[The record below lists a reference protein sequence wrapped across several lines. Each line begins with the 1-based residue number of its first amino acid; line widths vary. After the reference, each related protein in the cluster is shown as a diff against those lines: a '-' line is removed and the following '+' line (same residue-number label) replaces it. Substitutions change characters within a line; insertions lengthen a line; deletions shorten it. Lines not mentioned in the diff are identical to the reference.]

1 MVYKHVLFDMPAQ
14 MRVILK
20 SLNLGLFTAEK

>member
-20 SLNLGLFTAEK
+20 YLNLGLFTAEK